1 MKVDNKK
8 VIMRELRKE
17 KSGLTIT
24 DMVRIT
30 KINRSNIRTSL
41 AFLEGADKIEYNK
54 IGMAKVYRIKK

>member
-1 MKVDNKK
+1 MKIDNKK

-30 KINRSNIRTSL
+30 KITRSNIRTSL
-41 AFLEGADKIEYNK
+41 AFLEGAAKIEYNK
-54 IGMAKVYRIKK
+54 IGMAKVYKIKK